1 MKDYRPEFSDLSP
14 TIYLD
19 CAYQGPF
26 PRATV
31 VRLQQ
36 AIELK
41 CHPNRLKAP
50 EYFRLPER
58 VRGHLATLIG
68 ADPSEIA
75 LTNSATQGIG
85 IVATGLGLEA
95 GDEVVIASHNF
106 PANLFWDNPILSR

>member
-1 MKDYRPEFSDLSP
+1 MQDYRQEFPDFAP

-26 PRATV
+26 PRTTV
-31 VRLQQ
+31 ARLQE

-41 CHPNRLKAP
+41 CHPERLEAP

-58 VRGHLATLIG
+58 VRGRLANLVG

-75 LTNSATQGIG
+75 LTNSATQGRIG
-85 IVATGLGLEA
+85 A
-95 GDEVVIASHNF
+95 GGG
-106 PANLFWDNPILSR
+106 